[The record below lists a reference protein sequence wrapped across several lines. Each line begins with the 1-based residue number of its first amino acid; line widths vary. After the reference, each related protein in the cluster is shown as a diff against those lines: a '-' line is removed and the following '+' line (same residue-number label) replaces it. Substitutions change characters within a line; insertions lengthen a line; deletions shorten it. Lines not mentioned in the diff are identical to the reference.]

1 MTYQRICVIGGSGF
15 IGGYI
20 AERLTEQGCQLTI
33 ATRRRE
39 RAKASLLVL
48 PGAQLV
54 EADIHRPEAL
64 EALIAGHDAVINMV
78 GILHGSAAQFDK
90 AHVQL
95 SEKVIAACQSQG
107 VRRLIHI
114 SALGADERGPSLY
127 QQSKGRAEARVRAS
141 GLEWTI
147 LRPSVVFGHGDS
159 FLNMFASLL
168 RKAPLLPLAGAQT
181 RFAPIWADDVARA
194 VEASLTRR
202 AAIGQSLDLAGPGV
216 YTLAELVRLVG
227 RRIGKPRPVI
237 ALPQGLAM
245 LQAALMECL
254 PGPTL
259 ISRDNVRSLSVDNVS
274 GQPFPAALLGFS
286 PTALEALAPGLL
298 GNDEFNQQMSAYRR
312 QIAR

>member
-15 IGGYI
+15 IGSYI

-48 PGAQLV
+48 PGVQLV

-64 EALIAGHDAVINMV
+64 KSLISGHDAVINMV
-78 GILHGSAAQFDK
+78 GILHGNAAQFDK

-95 SEKVIAACQSQG
+95 SEKVITACQSRG

-114 SALGADERGPSLY
+114 SALGADENGPSLY
-127 QQSKGRAEARVRAS
+127 QQSKGRAEARVRES

-194 VEASLTRR
+194 VEASLARR

-216 YTLAELVRLVG
+216 YTLAELVGLVG
-227 RRIGKPRPVI
+227 RSIGKPRPVI

-254 PGPTL
+254 PGPAL

-274 GQPFPAALLGFS
+274 ERPFPAALLGFS

-298 GNDEFNQQMSAYRR
+298 GSDEFNLQMSAYRR

>member
-15 IGGYI
+15 IGSYI
-20 AERLTEQGCQLTI
+20 AERLTEQDCQLTI

-48 PGAQLV
+48 PGVQLV

-64 EALIAGHDAVINMV
+64 EQLISGHDAVINMV

-95 SEKVIAACQSQG
+95 TEKVIAACRSQG

-127 QQSKGRAEARVRAS
+127 QQSKGRAEARVRES
-141 GLEWTI
+141 GLEWTL

-159 FLNMFASLL
+159 FLNMFAGLL
-168 RKAPLLPLAGAQT
+168 RKAPFLPLAGAKT
-181 RFAPIWADDVARA
+181 RFAPIWAGDVAHA
-194 VEASLTRR
+194 VAASLSRR
-202 AAIGQSLDLAGPGV
+202 AAIGQRLDLAGPGV
-216 YTLAELVRLVG
+216 YTLAELVSLVG
-227 RRIGKPRPVI
+227 RHIGKPRPVI

-254 PGPTL
+254 PGPAL

-274 GQPFPAALLGFS
+274 DQPFPAALLGFS
-286 PTALEALAPGLL
+286 PTALEALAPALL
-298 GNDEFNQQMSAYRR
+298 GTEEFNLQMSAYRR

>member
-15 IGGYI
+15 IGSYI

-64 EALIAGHDAVINMV
+64 KQLISGHDAVINMV
-78 GILHGSAAQFDK
+78 GILHGNAAQFDK

-95 SEKVIAACQSQG
+95 SEKVIAACQSLG

-127 QQSKGRAEARVRAS
+127 QQSKGRAEARVRES

-168 RKAPLLPLAGAQT
+168 RKAPLLPLAGAHT
-181 RFAPIWADDVARA
+181 RFAPIWAGDVARA
-194 VEASLTRR
+194 VAASLSRR

-216 YTLAELVRLVG
+216 YTLAELVSLVG

-237 ALPQGLAM
+237 ALPQSLAM

-259 ISRDNVRSLSVDNVS
+259 ISRDNVRSLSVDNIS
-274 GQPFPAALLGFS
+274 DQPFPSALLGFS

-298 GNDEFNQQMSAYRR
+298 GSDEFNLQMSAYRR

>member
-1 MTYQRICVIGGSGF
+1 MTYQRICAIGGSGF
-15 IGGYI
+15 IGSYI
-20 AERLTEQGCQLTI
+20 AERLTEQDCQLTI

-64 EALIAGHDAVINMV
+64 EQLISGHDAVINMV

-95 SEKVIAACQSQG
+95 TEKVIAACRSQG

-127 QQSKGRAEARVRAS
+127 QQSKGRAEARVRES
-141 GLEWTI
+141 GLEWTL

-168 RKAPLLPLAGAQT
+168 RKAPFLPLAGAKT
-181 RFAPIWADDVARA
+181 RFAPIWAGDVAHA
-194 VEASLTRR
+194 VAACLSRR

-216 YTLAELVRLVG
+216 YTLAELVSLVG
-227 RRIGKPRPVI
+227 RHIGKPRPVI

-254 PGPTL
+254 PGPAL

-274 GQPFPAALLGFS
+274 DQPFPAALLGFS
-286 PTALEALAPGLL
+286 PTALEALAPALL
-298 GNDEFNQQMSAYRR
+298 GTEEFNLQMSAYRR

>member
-1 MTYQRICVIGGSGF
+1 MTYQRICIIGGSGF
-15 IGGYI
+15 IGSYI

-64 EALIAGHDAVINMV
+64 KSLISGHDAVINMV
-78 GILHGSAAQFDK
+78 GILHGNAAQFDK

-95 SEKVIAACQSQG
+95 TEKVIAACQSLG

-127 QQSKGRAEARVRAS
+127 QQSKGRAEARVRES

-168 RKAPLLPLAGAQT
+168 RKAPFLPLAGAHT
-181 RFAPIWADDVARA
+181 RFAPIWAGDVAHA
-194 VEASLTRR
+194 VEASLPRR
-202 AAIGQSLDLAGPGV
+202 AAIGQSLNLAGPGV
-216 YTLAELVRLVG
+216 YTLAELVSLVG
-227 RRIGKPRPVI
+227 RHIGKPQPVI
-237 ALPQGLAM
+237 ALPQSLAM

-259 ISRDNVRSLSVDNVS
+259 ISRDNVRSLSVDNIS
-274 GQPFPAALLGFS
+274 DQPFPSALLGFS
-286 PTALEALAPGLL
+286 PPRWKPW
-298 GNDEFNQQMSAYRR
+298 RR
-312 QIAR
+312 ACWAAMNSI

>member
-1 MTYQRICVIGGSGF
+1 MTYQRICIIGGSGF
-15 IGGYI
+15 IGSYI

-64 EALIAGHDAVINMV
+64 KSLISGHDAVINMV
-78 GILHGSAAQFDK
+78 GILHGNAAQFDK

-95 SEKVIAACQSQG
+95 TEKVIAACQSLG

-127 QQSKGRAEARVRAS
+127 QQSKGRAEARVRES

-168 RKAPLLPLAGAQT
+168 RKAPFLPLAGAHT
-181 RFAPIWADDVARA
+181 RFAPIWAGDVAHA
-194 VEASLTRR
+194 VEASLPRR
-202 AAIGQSLDLAGPGV
+202 AAIGQSLNLAGPGV
-216 YTLAELVRLVG
+216 YTLAELVSLVG
-227 RRIGKPRPVI
+227 RHIGKPQPVI
-237 ALPQGLAM
+237 ALPQSLAM

-259 ISRDNVRSLSVDNVS
+259 ISRDNVRSLSVDNIS
-274 GQPFPAALLGFS
+274 DQPFPSALLGFS
-286 PTALEALAPGLL
+286 PTALEALAPSLL
-298 GNDEFNQQMSAYRR
+298 GSDEFNLTMSAYRR

>member
-15 IGGYI
+15 IGSYI

-64 EALIAGHDAVINMV
+64 EQLISGHDAVINMV

-95 SEKVIAACQSQG
+95 TEKVIAACRSQG

-127 QQSKGRAEARVRAS
+127 QQSKGRAEARVRES
-141 GLEWTI
+141 GLEWTL

-159 FLNMFASLL
+159 FLNMFAGLL
-168 RKAPLLPLAGAQT
+168 RKAPFLPLAGAKT
-181 RFAPIWADDVARA
+181 RFAPIWAGDVAHA
-194 VEASLTRR
+194 VAASLSRR

-216 YTLAELVRLVG
+216 YTLAELVSLVG
-227 RRIGKPRPVI
+227 RHIGKPRPVI

-254 PGPTL
+254 PGPAL

-274 GQPFPAALLGFS
+274 DQPFPAALLGFS
-286 PTALEALAPGLL
+286 PTALEALAPALL
-298 GNDEFNQQMSAYRR
+298 GTEEFNLQMSAYRR

>member
-15 IGGYI
+15 IGSYI

-48 PGAQLV
+48 PGVQLV

-64 EALIAGHDAVINMV
+64 KQLISGHDAVINMV
-78 GILHGSAAQFDK
+78 GILHGNAAQFDK

-95 SEKVIAACQSQG
+95 SEKVITACQSLG

-127 QQSKGRAEARVRAS
+127 QQSKGRAETRVRES

-168 RKAPLLPLAGAQT
+168 RKAPFLPLAGAHT
-181 RFAPIWADDVARA
+181 RFAPIWAGDVAHA
-194 VEASLTRR
+194 VEASLSHR

-216 YTLAELVRLVG
+216 YTLAELVSLVG
-227 RRIGKPRPVI
+227 RHIGKPRPVI
-237 ALPQGLAM
+237 ALPQSLAM

-254 PGPTL
+254 PGPAL
-259 ISRDNVRSLSVDNVS
+259 ISRDNVRSLSVDNIS
-274 GQPFPAALLGFS
+274 DQPFPSALLGFR

-298 GNDEFNQQMSAYRR
+298 GSDEFNLTMSAYRR

>member
-15 IGGYI
+15 IGSYI
-20 AERLTEQGCQLTI
+20 AERLTEQDCQLTI

-64 EALIAGHDAVINMV
+64 EQLISGHDAVINMV

-95 SEKVIAACQSQG
+95 TEKVIAACRSQG

-127 QQSKGRAEARVRAS
+127 QQSKGRAEARVRES
-141 GLEWTI
+141 GLEWTL

-159 FLNMFASLL
+159 FLNMFAGLL
-168 RKAPLLPLAGAQT
+168 RKAPFLPLAGAKT
-181 RFAPIWADDVARA
+181 RFAPIWAGDVAHA
-194 VEASLTRR
+194 VAASLSRR

-216 YTLAELVRLVG
+216 YTLAELVSLVG
-227 RRIGKPRPVI
+227 RHIGKPRPVI

-254 PGPTL
+254 PGPAL

-274 GQPFPAALLGFS
+274 DQPFPAALLGFS
-286 PTALEALAPGLL
+286 PTALEALAPALL
-298 GNDEFNQQMSAYRR
+298 GTEEFNLQMSAYRR

>member
-15 IGGYI
+15 IGSYI
-20 AERLTEQGCQLTI
+20 AERLTEQDCQLTI

-64 EALIAGHDAVINMV
+64 EQLISGHDAVINMV

-95 SEKVIAACQSQG
+95 TEKVIAACRSQG

-127 QQSKGRAEARVRAS
+127 QQSKGRAEARVRES
-141 GLEWTI
+141 GLEWTL

-159 FLNMFASLL
+159 FLNMFAGLL
-168 RKAPLLPLAGAQT
+168 RKAPFLPLAGAKT
-181 RFAPIWADDVARA
+181 RFAPIWAGDVAHA
-194 VEASLTRR
+194 VAASLSRR
-202 AAIGQSLDLAGPGV
+202 ATIGQSLDLAGPGV
-216 YTLAELVRLVG
+216 YTLAELVSLVG
-227 RRIGKPRPVI
+227 RHIGKPRPVI

-254 PGPTL
+254 PGPAL

-274 GQPFPAALLGFS
+274 DQPFPAALLGFS
-286 PTALEALAPGLL
+286 PTALEALAPALL
-298 GNDEFNQQMSAYRR
+298 GTEEFNLQMSAYRR